1 MEGSEFEFAA
11 AQNDTI
17 RVLASRMKWVGIC
30 LIVWGL
36 LLGLG
41 VLSEVNRVTRA
52 SYRIV
57 QVLSVIPAVILF
69 MFGVFTYTASQAF
82 GKIVTT
88 TGHDMINLMEALT
101 ALKKLYVTH
110 FWFIIACLVALPVVV
125 GLIVVVG
132 PLPPP

>member
-1 MEGSEFEFAA
+1 MEGPEFEFAA

-17 RVLASRMKWVGIC
+17 RVLASRMKWVGLC

-36 LLGLG
+36 LLGLA
-41 VLSEVNRVTRA
+41 VLSDTHRVTSA
-52 SYRIV
+52 PYRIV
-57 QVLSVIPAVILF
+57 QMVSVIPAVILF
-69 MFGVFTYTASQAF
+69 MFGVFTYAASQAF
-82 GKIVTT
+82 AKIVTT
-88 TGHDMINLMEALT
+88 TGHDMTNLMEALT

-132 PLPPP
+132 PPPPP

>member
-17 RVLASRMKWVGIC
+17 RVLASRMKWVGIF
-30 LIVWGL
+30 LIVWGI

-41 VLSEVNRVTRA
+41 VLSDTHRVT
-52 SYRIV
+52 STPYRIV
-57 QVLSVIPAVILF
+57 QVLSVVPAVILF
-69 MFGVFTYTASQAF
+69 MFGVFTYAASQSFA
-82 GKIVTT
+82 KIVTT
-88 TGHDMINLMEALT
+88 TGHDMTNLMEALN

-110 FWFIIACLVALPVVV
+110 FWFIIACLVGLPVFI
-125 GLIVVVG
+125 GLIAVVG